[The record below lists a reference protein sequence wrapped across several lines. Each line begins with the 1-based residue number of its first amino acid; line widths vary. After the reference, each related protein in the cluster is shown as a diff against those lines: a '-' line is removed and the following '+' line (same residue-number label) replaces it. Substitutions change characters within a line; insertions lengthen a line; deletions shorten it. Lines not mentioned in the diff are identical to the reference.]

1 MSVPREVKCDN
12 GKITAYP
19 VEEIRH
25 LLTDAD
31 PSVKMTENGFMIER
45 QGRNPVVYEGEI
57 NDIKILRDTYL
68 TEVYIN
74 GGEEVYTAL
83 L

>member
-1 MSVPREVKCDN
+1 
-12 GKITAYP
+12 
-19 VEEIRH
+19 
-25 LLTDAD
+25 
-31 PSVKMTENGFMIER
+31 MTENGFIIER
-45 QGRNPVVYEGEI
+45 QGRDPVVYEGKI